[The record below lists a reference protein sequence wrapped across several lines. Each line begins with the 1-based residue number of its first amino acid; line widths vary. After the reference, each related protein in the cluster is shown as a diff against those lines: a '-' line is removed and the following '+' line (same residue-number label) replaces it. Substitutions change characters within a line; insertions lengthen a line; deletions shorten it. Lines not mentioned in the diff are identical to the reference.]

1 MEFIMNFVDGMA
13 FNAIGFQDLIMI
25 ALAIGLLYLGIAK
38 KHEPLLLV
46 PIGMAMIMA
55 NIPMPEALG
64 LPGFTA
70 YDDPIINF
78 GLRYNAYGIQYTYHY
93 IYRQGGLLRF
103 IYQGIDLIIFPPLI
117 FLCLGAMTDFGPVLS
132 RPTSAIIALGGQ
144 LGIIVAFA
152 GALLLSTFLPYFIEG
167 FYGFSVGEAAA
178 IGKIGSSDGPT
189 VIFLAA
195 NLAPELLPV
204 IAIAGYSYMALVPA
218 IQTPIMKWL
227 TTDEERVIVM
237 PPPPQVSKKIKIIF
251 PIVTMIVTLLFIP
264 AAGALVGMMMLGNLI
279 RECGVTDRYVPTLEV
294 HLLNVL
300 TILIGVAV
308 GASATAEAML
318 NITTILVI
326 ILGLFAFA
334 FGTAGGVLIA
344 KALNAFTG
352 GKVNPLIGNAALS
365 AMPMAARVSQKLGQ
379 KYNPQNHLLM
389 HAMGPTVASTIISA
403 IAAGVFLA
411 LFRGY

>member
-1 MEFIMNFVDGMA
+1 MEFIQRFVMG
-13 FNAIGFQDLIMI
+13 IGLFELTVPSLIMMTI
-25 ALAIGLLYLGIAK
+25 ALILLYVGIVK

-46 PIGMAMIMA
+46 PISIAMIMA
-55 NIPMPEALG
+55 NMPMPEILN
-64 LPGFTA
+64 LPGFSA
-70 YDDPIINF
+70 YDAPVIEYLVGVDGVITRNVVMP
-78 GLRYNAYGIQYTYHY
+78 
-93 IYRQGGLLRF
+93 GGLMYF
-103 IYQGIDLIIFPPLI
+103 IYQGIYLIIFPPLI

-132 RPTSAIIALGGQ
+132 RPTSVIIGLGGQ

-152 GALLLSTFLPYFIEG
+152 GALLLSNILPNFIEG
-167 FYGFSVGEAAA
+167 FYGFDVGQAAA

-189 VIFLAA
+189 VIFLAS
-195 NLAPELLPV
+195 NLAPDLLPI

-218 IQTPIMKWL
+218 IQMPIMKWL
-227 TTDEERVIVM
+227 TTDKERVIVM
-237 PPPPQVSKKIKIIF
+237 PPPPKVSKKVKILF
-251 PIVTMIVTLLFIP
+251 PIVTTVVTLLLIP

-279 RECGVTDRYVPTLEV
+279 RECGVTDRYVPTLEM

-300 TILIGVAV
+300 TILIGLAV

-318 NITTILVI
+318 NITTILVV
-326 ILGLFAFA
+326 ILGLLAFA

-344 KALNAFTG
+344 KVLCVVTG

-365 AMPMAARVSQKLGQ
+365 AMPMAARVSQKMGQ
-379 KYNPQNHLLM
+379 RYNPENHLLM

-411 LFRGY
+411 LFGG

>member
-1 MEFIMNFVDGMA
+1 MDFIMNFISGMA
-13 FNAIGFQDLIMI
+13 IFEVGAGDLFMI
-25 ALAIGLLYLGIAK
+25 ALAAGLLYLGIVK

-55 NIPMPEALG
+55 NIPMPPALG

-78 GLRYNAYGIQYTYHY
+78 VLRYNEYGIQYTYHY
-93 IYRQGGLLRF
+93 VYRPGGLLRF

-152 GALLLSTFLPYFIEG
+152 GAILLSNILPGFIEG
-167 FYGFSVGEAAA
+167 FYGFTLGEAAA

-189 VIFLAA
+189 VIFLAS
-195 NLAPELLPV
+195 NLAPDLLPI

-218 IQTPIMKWL
+218 IQAPIMRWL

-237 PPPPQVSKKIKIIF
+237 PPPPPVSKKVKIIF

-279 RECGVTDRYVPTLEV
+279 RECGVTDRYVSTLEV

-300 TILIGVAV
+300 TALIGIAV

-326 ILGLFAFA
+326 ALGLLAFA
-334 FGTAGGVLIA
+334 FGTIGGVLIA
-344 KALNAFTG
+344 KALNVFTG

-379 KYNPQNHLLM
+379 QYNPQNHLLM

-403 IAAGVFLA
+403 VAAGVFLA
-411 LFRGY
+411 LFIGY